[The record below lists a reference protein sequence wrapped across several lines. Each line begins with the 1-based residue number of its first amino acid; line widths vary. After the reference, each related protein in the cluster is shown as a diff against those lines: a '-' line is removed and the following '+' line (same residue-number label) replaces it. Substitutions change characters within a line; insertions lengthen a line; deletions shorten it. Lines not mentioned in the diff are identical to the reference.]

1 LVAATRL
8 SGWRS
13 RRHASVAEST
23 PEVPPAAT
31 KRQKSGMNGE
41 IGPARDEI
49 ASAIQS
55 SFRAIRRKSLARR
68 LAAAYSSHIAAT
80 NPTRKDRIMN
90 ATFTA
95 PTQTRITAFA
105 AAILTSTV
113 VLGATVL
120 GMQSAGQ
127 GTDLQVVALERVVVS
142 APAAN

>member
-1 LVAATRL
+1 
-8 SGWRS
+8 
-13 RRHASVAEST
+13 
-23 PEVPPAAT
+23 
-31 KRQKSGMNGE
+31 
-41 IGPARDEI
+41 
-49 ASAIQS
+49 
-55 SFRAIRRKSLARR
+55 
-68 LAAAYSSHIAAT
+68 
-80 NPTRKDRIMN
+80 MN